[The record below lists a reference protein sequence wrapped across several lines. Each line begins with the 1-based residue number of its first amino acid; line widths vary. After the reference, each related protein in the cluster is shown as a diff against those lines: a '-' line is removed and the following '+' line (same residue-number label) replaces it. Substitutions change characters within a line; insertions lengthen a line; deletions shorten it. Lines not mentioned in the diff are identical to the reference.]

1 MSAPVIGFIGLTH
14 LGLVSAA
21 AAAEKGFVTVCMDP
35 DPELIARLTRGDL
48 PVVEAGLPELF
59 AANSARLTFTTEA
72 ATVAGCDI
80 VYIAP
85 DVATDDAGQSDL
97 SAVEESLETTF
108 ENARDDATI
117 VILSQVPPGFTRARS
132 ARPQPLIYQVETL
145 IFGNAVARALE
156 PERFI
161 IGARDPDA
169 GLPDSYRE
177 FLESFDCPQI
187 VMRYESAEL
196 AKISINC
203 FLAASISTTNTL
215 AELCETVGADW
226 SEIAPALRLDKR
238 IGPHAYLAPGLGI
251 AGGNLERDLV
261 SVCRMA
267 DAQYTDASV
276 VSAWL
281 ANSAHRKGWPY
292 RVLRERVLA
301 AKPEAKIAVLGLAY
315 KENTDS
321 TKNAPSRVLLKELSG
336 AEVTVFDPVVLH
348 CDFAD
353 VEIAPTALTAAQGAD
368 AVVILTPW
376 DAFRSLDVM
385 ALAAAMAGCL
395 VLDPFAV
402 LDRGAAKAAG
412 LDYVTLG
419 VSEPDI

>member
-1 MSAPVIGFIGLTH
+1 MSKPVIGFIGLTH

-21 AAAEKGFVTVCMDP
+21 AAAEKGFATVCLDL
-35 DPELIARLTRGDL
+35 DRELIARLVRGEL
-48 PVVEAGLPELF
+48 PVEEPGLPELF
-59 AANSARLTFTTEA
+59 AANNARMTFSDEA
-72 ATVAGCDI
+72 TAIAACDI
-80 VYIAP
+80 VYVAP
-85 DVATDDAGQSDL
+85 DVATDDTGQGDT
-97 SAVEESLETTF
+97 SAVAGLLSLAV

-117 VILSQVPPGFTRARS
+117 VILSQVPPGFTRARN
-132 ARPQPLIYQVETL
+132 ARAQALIYQVETL
-145 IFGNAVARALE
+145 IFGDAVARALE

-161 IGARDPDA
+161 LGVDDPGAE
-169 GLPDSYRE
+169 LPEAYRQ

-238 IGPHAYLAPGLGI
+238 IGPHAYLTPGLGI

-261 SVCRMA
+261 SVCQMA
-267 DAQYTDASV
+267 EARDTDSGV
-276 VSAWL
+276 VSASL
-281 ANSAHRKGWPY
+281 ANSAYRKGWAY
-292 RVLRERVLA
+292 RVLQERLLRVM
-301 AKPEAKIAVLGLAY
+301 PHAKIAVLGLAY
-315 KENTDS
+315 KENTHS

-336 AEVTVFDPVVLH
+336 VKVRVFDPIVVQ

-353 VEIAPTALTAAQGAD
+353 VEMAPTALAAVQDVD

-376 DAFRSLDVM
+376 NAFRALD
-385 ALAAAMAGCL
+385 AKELAAAMAGCL

-419 VSEPDI
+419 VTELNI